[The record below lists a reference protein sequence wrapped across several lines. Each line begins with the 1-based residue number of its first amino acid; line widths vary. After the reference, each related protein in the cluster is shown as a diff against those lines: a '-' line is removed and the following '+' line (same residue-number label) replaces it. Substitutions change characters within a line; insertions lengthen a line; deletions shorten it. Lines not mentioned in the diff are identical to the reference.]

1 MIFTETR
8 EGRRRRRA
16 RSGNARAARPPLSGW
31 DYSITSG
38 WFQGSGYIRDPLIR
52 PLLEDGGYGD
62 PMPHPGHFL
71 VVSLQAPV
79 SQRGDEA
86 DIAVRVLLAGTDG
99 GTVAGQLEEGI
110 SASLEV
116 NCQTYDDI
124 TLRRYHDSDINNA
137 RWLDVSVNVTESS
150 EVVKS
155 GRVAMEAMPSRLLEP
170 NEMPRLKVGD
180 YLQHPR
186 LGQCEVVKVID
197 DDRVSIRMSTGKVAQ
212 LHLGLLSLSRG
223 RRSQGRMVY
232 DVQIRRRNR
241 SGSMASRAQCIEA
254 LESLSPT
261 RLAESWDNVGL
272 LLEPTERP
280 IHRALVTIDL
290 TEAVCDEAL
299 AAEVD
304 LVIAYHPP
312 IFSGLKKITQAAPLT
327 RSLLRLCEAG
337 VTLWSPHTA
346 LDAVVVGLNDWLAAG
361 VGAASAS
368 ARSSRSQTSPKAPAS
383 VGWCVCGNPAICR
396 PS

>member
-8 EGRRRRRA
+8 EGRRFVGELDPGMPVLQGL
-16 RSGNARAARPPLSGW
+16 RSLVE

-241 SGSMASRAQCIEA
+241 
-254 LESLSPT
+254 
-261 RLAESWDNVGL
+261 
-272 LLEPTERP
+272 
-280 IHRALVTIDL
+280 
-290 TEAVCDEAL
+290 
-299 AAEVD
+299 
-304 LVIAYHPP
+304 
-312 IFSGLKKITQAAPLT
+312 
-327 RSLLRLCEAG
+327 
-337 VTLWSPHTA
+337 
-346 LDAVVVGLNDWLAAG
+346 
-361 VGAASAS
+361 
-368 ARSSRSQTSPKAPAS
+368 
-383 VGWCVCGNPAICR
+383 
-396 PS
+396 